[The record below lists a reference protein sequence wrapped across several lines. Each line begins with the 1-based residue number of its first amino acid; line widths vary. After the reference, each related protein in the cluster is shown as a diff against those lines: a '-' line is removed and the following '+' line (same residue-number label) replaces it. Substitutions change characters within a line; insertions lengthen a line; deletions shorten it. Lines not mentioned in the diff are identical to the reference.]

1 MMPNLVGFSLMQESI
16 MSETTKKEPRRGWH
30 IIKKHRPD
38 IPLYRFMN
46 AYAQLSSIIIK
57 VPDQKSAKVEFY
69 KEICELLLIGA
80 HQQDEL
86 DEALSEL
93 SLVKSL
99 YRMVYDDYKKIHQA
113 QAIEK
118 KLDNLILA
126 AEEYKKYRDEFRE
139 FIDEGID
146 LFDLE

>member
-1 MMPNLVGFSLMQESI
+1 
-16 MSETTKKEPRRGWH
+16 
-30 IIKKHRPD
+30 
-38 IPLYRFMN
+38 MN
-46 AYAQLSSIIIK
+46 AYAQLTSIVKK
-57 VPDQKSAKVEFY
+57 VPDQNSAKAQFY

-99 YRMVYDDYKKIHQA
+99 YKMIYDDHKKMHQA
-113 QAIEK
+113 MAIEK
-118 KLDNLILA
+118 KLDNLIIA
-126 AEEYKKYRDEFRE
+126 AEQYEKYRKEFRD
-139 FIDEGID
+139 FIDEGIE